1 MLQNNGAYTMDQQ
14 QQDDETDDEIND
26 ELGVE
31 FMGDPTL
38 DQIMHLFSLLDL
50 FSTPAPEPRPT
61 ARP

>member
-1 MLQNNGAYTMDQQ
+1 MDQQ